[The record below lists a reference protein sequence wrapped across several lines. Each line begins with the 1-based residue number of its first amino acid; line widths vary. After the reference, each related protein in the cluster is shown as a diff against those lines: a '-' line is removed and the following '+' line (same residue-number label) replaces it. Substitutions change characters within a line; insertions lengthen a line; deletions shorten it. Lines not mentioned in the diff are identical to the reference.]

1 METTDMTAFEVFQQ
15 QPGVWS
21 EAMKNTLR
29 NKYAGARQYRGG
41 LRQLADELGVGLYQ
55 LYSMAHRLGLS
66 REIRRR

>member
-1 METTDMTAFEVFQQ
+1 MEPTMNDVVMMDHA
-15 QPGVWS
+15 PGVWT

-29 NKYAGARQYRGG
+29 NRYGQARE
-41 LRQLADELGVGLYQ
+41 LRQLRALANELGVGLYQ